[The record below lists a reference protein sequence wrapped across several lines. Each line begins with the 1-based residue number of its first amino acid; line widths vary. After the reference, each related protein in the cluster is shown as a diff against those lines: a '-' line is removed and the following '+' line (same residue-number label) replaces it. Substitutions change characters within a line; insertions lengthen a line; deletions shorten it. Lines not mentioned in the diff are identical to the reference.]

1 MDVASLGRRV
11 IENVENVIV
20 GKRDAVRLA
29 FVALLC
35 EGHVLMEDVP
45 GVAKTMLARAL
56 ARSIGCSF
64 ARVQCTPDLLPSDIT
79 GISVFNQKVID
90 FEFKPGP
97 VFNQVLLADEIN
109 RATPRAQSAL
119 LECMAERQVTADGQT
134 YPLVRPFMVLAT
146 QNPIEHEGTFPLPEA
161 QLDRFLI
168 KMSIGYPSFTDENSM
183 LERLRLGHPIE
194 DLQPVVTSDQLIE
207 AQTAVREVFIHE
219 KVREYIVRLVQ
230 ATRHSTDLAL
240 GASPRASIAL
250 YRTAQAVAA
259 LESRNYAAPDDV
271 KYVVESVLSHRVIV
285 APEARLR
292 GHGAAEIIEALVQSV
307 PAPVEKS
314 RPA

>member
-1 MDVASLGRRV
+1 
-11 IENVENVIV
+11 
-20 GKRDAVRLA
+20 
-29 FVALLC
+29 
-35 EGHVLMEDVP
+35 
-45 GVAKTMLARAL
+45 
-56 ARSIGCSF
+56 
-64 ARVQCTPDLLPSDIT
+64 
-79 GISVFNQKVID
+79 
-90 FEFKPGP
+90 
-97 VFNQVLLADEIN
+97 
-109 RATPRAQSAL
+109 
-119 LECMAERQVTADGQT
+119 MAERQVTADGQT

-194 DLQPVVTSDQLIE
+194 DLQPVVTADQLLK

-219 KVREYIVRLVQ
+219 KVREYIVRLVH
-230 ATRHSTDLAL
+230 ATRHTTDLAL

-292 GHGAAEIIEALVQSV
+292 GHGAGEIIDALVQSV